1 MEATRE
7 QENALTKILQLPE
20 VTERVGYR
28 RSAIYAL
35 IRIGKFPAPIALGAR
50 KRGWLADEI
59 DEWVRARVAESR
71 SAA

>member
-7 QENALTKILQLPE
+7 QEIILKILQLPE
-20 VTERVGYR
+20 VTERVKYK

-50 KRGWLADEI
+50 KRGWVADEI
-59 DEWVRARVAESR
+59 DEWLRARVAESR
-71 SAA
+71 GAE